1 MIIDIAEYFSQKDVK
16 KKIEMV
22 NFIAVLCDGSTD
34 KSITKQKVIYIIY
47 MDLDTNMPVMNF
59 FETAAPENSQDAPG
73 LKEAPMD
80 RIPG

>member
-1 MIIDIAEYFSQKDVK
+1 
-16 KKIEMV
+16 
-22 NFIAVLCDGSTD
+22 
-34 KSITKQKVIYIIY
+34 

-59 FETAAPENSQDAPG
+59 FQTAAPENSQDAPG